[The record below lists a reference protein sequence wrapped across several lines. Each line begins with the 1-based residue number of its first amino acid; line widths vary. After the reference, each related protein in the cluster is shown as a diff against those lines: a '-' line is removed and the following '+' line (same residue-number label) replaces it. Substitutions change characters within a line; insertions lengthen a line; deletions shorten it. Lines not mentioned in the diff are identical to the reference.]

1 MMKLAEY
8 LEKINDQP
16 FILDTI
22 FKTCFAALPD
32 DFNSKITDFAKENYG
47 MRTIRGSIT
56 VCRTDE
62 EIKDKINALCTT
74 VAFDNAYGLNVLYKT
89 LNLDYNPIENYN
101 MKEEISDTG
110 KVSHLNITDS
120 TNTEKNTG
128 TVSRVNI
135 NSINNG
141 ETVNTSVASK
151 TPFDDDTMTDTEKN
165 VTTGNAVV
173 NSESGDATT
182 TNNLNNETVFHNTD
196 DNVEERNLKQTHTRT
211 GNIGVMTTQDMI
223 IQEREVAEFHFLS
236 IFTRKIIGA
245 ICLGV
250 YL

>member
-1 MMKLAEY
+1 MKLAEY
-8 LEKINDQP
+8 LEKTSDQP
-16 FILDTI
+16 FILDVI
-22 FKTCFAALPD
+22 FKTCFVNLPE
-32 DFNSKITDFAKENYG
+32 DFNSKITEYARENYG

-56 VCRTDE
+56 VCRTDG
-62 EIKDKINALCTT
+62 EIKDKINAICTT

-101 MKEEISDTG
+101 MKEEITDTG
-110 KVSHLNITDS
+110 KISHLNITDS

-128 TVSRVNI
+128 TVANE
-135 NSINNG
+135 NSG
-141 ETVNTSVASK
+141 TSTDGATSNTSVTSK
-151 TPFDDDTMTDTEKN
+151 VPFDDDTMTDTEKN
-165 VTTGNAVV
+165 VTTGNAIT
-173 NSESGDATT
+173 NSESGNATT
-182 TNNLNNETVFHNTD
+182 TNNLTNSTTFHNTE
-196 DNVEERNLKQTHTRT
+196 DNVEERNLKNVHTRT

-223 IQEREVAEFHFLS
+223 KQEREVAEFHFLS

>member
-1 MMKLAEY
+1 MKLAEY
-8 LEKINDQP
+8 LEKTIDQP

-22 FKTCFAALPD
+22 FKTFFANLPD
-32 DFNSKITDFAKENYG
+32 DFNRKITKFAKENYG

-62 EIKDKINALCTT
+62 GIKDKINALCTT

-101 MKEEISDTG
+101 MKEEMTDTG
-110 KVSHLNITDS
+110 KVSRLNITDS
-120 TNTEKNTG
+120 TNNEKNTG
-128 TVSRVNI
+128 TVTNEHSG
-135 NSINNG
+135 SSTDG
-141 ETVNTSVASK
+141 ETVNTSVISK
-151 TPFDDDTMTDTEKN
+151 TPFDDDVMTDTEKN
-165 VTTGNAVV
+165 VNTGNAVV
-173 NSESGDATT
+173 NSESGTATT
-182 TNNLNNETVFHNTD
+182 TNNLSNNKVFHNVD

-211 GNIGVMTTQDMI
+211 GNIGVTTTQDMI
-223 IQEREVAEFHFLS
+223 KQEREIAEFHFLS
-236 IFTRKIIGA
+236 IFTRKIINA

>member
-8 LEKINDQP
+8 LERVNDQP
-16 FILDTI
+16 FILDSI
-22 FKTCFAALPD
+22 FKTCFANLPV
-32 DFNSKITDFAKENYG
+32 DFNSKITDYARENYG

-89 LNLDYNPIENYN
+89 LNLNYNPIENYN
-101 MKEEISDTG
+101 MKEEIADTG
-110 KVSHLNITDS
+110 KISHLNISDS
-120 TNTEKNTG
+120 TNSEKNTG
-128 TVSRVNI
+128 TVSSVNN

-141 ETVNTSVASK
+141 ETVNTSVTSK
-151 TPFDDDTMTDTEKN
+151 TPFDDDIMTDTEKTVN
-165 VTTGNAVV
+165 TGNAVV
-173 NSESGDATT
+173 NSESGNSTT
-182 TNNLNNETVFHNTD
+182 TNNLSNDTVFHNVD
-196 DNVEERNLKQTHTRT
+196 DNVEERNLKQTHIKT

-223 IQEREVAEFHFLS
+223 KQEREIAEFHFLS
-236 IFTRKIIGA
+236 IFTRKIINA

>member
-8 LEKINDQP
+8 LEKMTDQP
-16 FILDTI
+16 FILDAI
-22 FKTCFAALPD
+22 FKTCFANLPD
-32 DFNSKITDFAKENYG
+32 DFNNKITDFAKENYG

-101 MKEEISDTG
+101 MKDEISDTG

-128 TVSRVNI
+128 TVASE
-135 NSINNG
+135 SNG
-141 ETVNTSVASK
+141 SSTDGATSNTSVTSK
-151 TPFDDDTMTDTEKN
+151 VPFDDDTMTDTEKN

-173 NSESGDATT
+173 NSESGNVTT

>member
-1 MMKLAEY
+1 MKLAEY
-8 LEKINDQP
+8 LEKTSDQP

-22 FKTCFAALPD
+22 FKTCFNDLPE
-32 DFNSKITDFAKENYG
+32 DFNRKITDFARENFG
-47 MRTIRGSIT
+47 MRTLRGSIT

-62 EIKDKINALCTT
+62 EIKDKINSICTT

-89 LNLDYNPIENYN
+89 LNLNYNPIENYN
-101 MKEEISDTG
+101 MQEEISDTG
-110 KVSHLNITDS
+110 KISHLNITDS

-128 TVSRVNI
+128 TVASE
-135 NSINNG
+135 NSG
-141 ETVNTSVASK
+141 TSTDGATSNTSVSSK
-151 TPFDDDTMTDTEKN
+151 VPFDDDTLTDTEKN
-165 VTTGNAVV
+165 VTTGNAVT
-173 NSESGDATT
+173 NSESGNATT
-182 TNNLNNETVFHNTD
+182 TNNLTNSTTFHNTE
-196 DNVEERNLKQTHTRT
+196 DNVEERNLKNVHTRT

-223 IQEREVAEFHFLS
+223 KQEREVAEFHFLS

>member
-1 MMKLAEY
+1 MMKLEEY
-8 LEKINDQP
+8 LEKTIDQP
-16 FILDTI
+16 FILDGI
-22 FKTCFAALPD
+22 FKTCFASLPD
-32 DFNSKITDFAKENYG
+32 DFNSKITNFAKENYG
-47 MRTIRGSIT
+47 MRVIRGSIT

-62 EIKDKINALCTT
+62 EIKEKINALCTT

-101 MKEEISDTG
+101 MKEEMTDTG

-120 TNTEKNTG
+120 TNNEKNTG
-128 TVSRVNI
+128 TVTNEHSG
-135 NSINNG
+135 SSTDG
-141 ETVNTSVASK
+141 ETVNTSVISK

-165 VTTGNAVV
+165 VNTGNAVV
-173 NSESGDATT
+173 NSESGTATT
-182 TNNLNNETVFHNTD
+182 TNNLSNNKVFHNVD

-211 GNIGVMTTQDMI
+211 GNIGVTTTQDMI
-223 IQEREVAEFHFLS
+223 KQEREIAEFHFLS
-236 IFTRKIIGA
+236 IFTRKIINA

>member
-1 MMKLAEY
+1 MKLAEY
-8 LEKINDQP
+8 LENTINQP

-22 FKTCFAALPD
+22 FKTCFANLPE
-32 DFNSKITDFAKENYG
+32 DFNSKITDFARENYG

-56 VCRTDE
+56 ACRTDE
-62 EIKDKINALCTT
+62 EIKEKINALCTT
-74 VAFDNAYGLNVLYKT
+74 IAFDNAYGLNVLYKT

-101 MKEEISDTG
+101 MKEEMTDTG
-110 KVSHLNITDS
+110 KVSRLNITDS

-128 TVSRVNI
+128 TVTNEHSG
-135 NSINNG
+135 SSTDG
-141 ETVNTSVASK
+141 ETVNTSVISK
-151 TPFDDDTMTDTEKN
+151 TPFDDDVMTNTEKN

-173 NSESGDATT
+173 NSELGNAST
-182 TNNLNNETVFHNTD
+182 TNNLNNETVFHNMD

-211 GNIGVMTTQDMI
+211 GNIGVTTTQDMI
-223 IQEREVAEFHFLS
+223 KQEREIAEFHFLS

>member
-1 MMKLAEY
+1 M
-8 LEKINDQP
+8 
-16 FILDTI
+16 
-22 FKTCFAALPD
+22 
-32 DFNSKITDFAKENYG
+32 
-47 MRTIRGSIT
+47 
-56 VCRTDE
+56 
-62 EIKDKINALCTT
+62 
-74 VAFDNAYGLNVLYKT
+74 
-89 LNLDYNPIENYN
+89 
-101 MKEEISDTG
+101 
-110 KVSHLNITDS
+110 
-120 TNTEKNTG
+120 
-128 TVSRVNI
+128 
-135 NSINNG
+135 NNG

-173 NSESGDATT
+173 NSESGNATT

-223 IQEREVAEFHFLS
+223 KQEREVAEFHFLS

>member
-1 MMKLAEY
+1 MKLAEY
-8 LEKINDQP
+8 LEKTIDQP

-22 FKTCFAALPD
+22 FKTCFANLPD
-32 DFNSKITDFAKENYG
+32 DFNRKITEFAKENYG

-101 MKEEISDTG
+101 MKEEMTDTG

-120 TNTEKNTG
+120 TNNEKNTG
-128 TVSRVNI
+128 TVTNEHSG
-135 NSINNG
+135 SSTDG
-141 ETVNTSVASK
+141 ETVNTSVISK
-151 TPFDDDTMTDTEKN
+151 TPFDDEVMTDTEKN

-173 NSESGDATT
+173 NSESGTATT
-182 TNNLNNETVFHNTD
+182 TNNLSNDKVFHNVD
-196 DNVEERNLKQTHTRT
+196 DNVEERNLKQTYTRT
-211 GNIGVMTTQDMI
+211 GNIGVTTTQDMI
-223 IQEREVAEFHFLS
+223 KQEREIAEFHFLS
-236 IFTRKIIGA
+236 IFTRKIINA

>member
-1 MMKLAEY
+1 MKLAEY
-8 LEKINDQP
+8 LENTINQP

-22 FKTCFAALPD
+22 FKTCFANLPE
-32 DFNSKITDFAKENYG
+32 DFNSKITDFARENYG

-56 VCRTDE
+56 ACRTDE
-62 EIKDKINALCTT
+62 EIKEKINALCTT
-74 VAFDNAYGLNVLYKT
+74 IAFDNAYGLNVLYKT

-101 MKEEISDTG
+101 MKEEMTDTG
-110 KVSHLNITDS
+110 KVSRLNITDS

-128 TVSRVNI
+128 TVTNEHSG
-135 NSINNG
+135 SSTDG
-141 ETVNTSVASK
+141 ETVNTSVISK
-151 TPFDDDTMTDTEKN
+151 TPFDDDVMTNTEKN

-173 NSESGDATT
+173 NSESGNAST
-182 TNNLNNETVFHNTD
+182 TNNLNNETVFHNMD

-211 GNIGVMTTQDMI
+211 GNIGVTTTQDMI
-223 IQEREVAEFHFLS
+223 KQEREIAEFHFLS

>member
-1 MMKLAEY
+1 MTLAEY
-8 LEKINDQP
+8 LEKTSNQP
-16 FILDTI
+16 FILDVV
-22 FKTCFAALPD
+22 FKTCFSDLPD
-32 DFNSKITDFAKENYG
+32 DFNSKITDFARGNFG

-62 EIKDKINALCTT
+62 EIKDKINTLCTT

-128 TVSRVNI
+128 TVS
-135 NSINNG
+135 SENNNTSTDG
-141 ETVNTSVASK
+141 ATSNTSVTSK
-151 TPFDDDTMTDTEKN
+151 VPFDDDTMTDTEKN
-165 VTTGNAVV
+165 VTTGNAIT
-173 NSESGDATT
+173 NSESGNATT
-182 TNNLNNETVFHNTD
+182 TNNLTNSTTYHNTE
-196 DNVEERNLKQTHTRT
+196 DNVEERNLKNVHTRT

-223 IQEREVAEFHFLS
+223 KQEREVAEFHFLS

>member
-8 LEKINDQP
+8 LEKVIDQP

-22 FKTCFAALPD
+22 FKTCFANLPD
-32 DFNSKITDFAKENYG
+32 DFNSKITDFARENYG

-74 VAFDNAYGLNVLYKT
+74 IAFDNAYGLNVLYKT

-101 MKEEISDTG
+101 MKEEILDTG
-110 KVSHLNITDS
+110 KVSYLNITDS
-120 TNTEKNTG
+120 TNNEKNTG
-128 TVSRVNI
+128 TVTSEYKGSNTD
-135 NSINNG
+135 G
-141 ETVNTSVASK
+141 ERVNTSVVSK
-151 TPFDDDTMTDTEKN
+151 TPFDDDTMVDAEKN
-165 VTTGNAVV
+165 TTTGNAVV
-173 NSESGDATT
+173 NSETGKDTT
-182 TNNLNNETVFHNTD
+182 TNNLSNDTVFHNVD

-223 IQEREVAEFHFLS
+223 KQEREVAEFHFLS